1 MTLLLAGILATS
13 PIAVGKATR
22 YNANVME
29 QVVANRIKWG
39 HIDPTVYHDGYVAVA
54 DCRFIAGCVYL
65 QLPDGRI
72 SGPHLVADCGAAHD
86 QQHLID
92 IGFAVDLSY
101 ELAKTLGVID
111 KPLENV
117 TVWLCEDF
125 HGKKQRR
132 KYR

>member
-1 MTLLLAGILATS
+1 MILLLAGILATS

-22 YNANVME
+22 YAPGKME
-29 QVVANRIKWG
+29 QVVANRVKWG

-54 DCRFIAGCVYL
+54 DCSLLAGRVYL

-101 ELAKTLGVID
+101 ELAKTLGVMD
-111 KPLENV
+111 KPLDNV
-117 TVWLCEDF
+117 TVWSYESF
-125 HGKKQRR
+125 QWKVFGGGQR
-132 KYR
+132 